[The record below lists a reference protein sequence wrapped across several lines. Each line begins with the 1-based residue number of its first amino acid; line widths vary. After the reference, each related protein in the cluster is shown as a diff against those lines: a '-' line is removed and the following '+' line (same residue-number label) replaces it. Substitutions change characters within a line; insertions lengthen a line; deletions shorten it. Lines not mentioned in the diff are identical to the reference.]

1 MNDNRD
7 ILTIRDEAL
16 EKINNY
22 LQKLDISKNSYNSIF
37 KNNKIFEALKE
48 TSQSH

>member
-16 EKINNY
+16 EKINDY
-22 LQKLDISKNSYNSIF
+22 LQKDISKNSYNSIF
-37 KNNKIFEALKE
+37 KNNKIFEALK
-48 TSQSH
+48 